1 MSYADLYLTDSPRI
15 ISPSDGPEPAAKLFG
30 IPFDST
36 HSYKPG
42 CRFGPD
48 AIRDAFNN
56 IEIFMPQ
63 FGVDLEQIKIED
75 LGNLEH
81 TVVVENMIDMVRK
94 TTTELKDSSNQLI
107 ILGGEHSLTYG
118 SYMSYPKDTG
128 YIVFDAHYD
137 LRNEY
142 AGTKLSHAAYLRRI
156 VEERGPD
163 NIIHVG
169 ARAYVKE
176 ELEYLKEHGIKTISD
191 SEIRSGDGPKLLE
204 KLSENFE
211 NTYLSIDLDVL
222 DPAFAPGVGNPEAIG
237 ITSRELYDMIVSL
250 KNKQIKA
257 ADIVELNPTFDNG
270 ATASLAARMI
280 SIIISMNLKWGNSL
294 LNNLRDSLKPV
305 LQKIGK
311 SFAATGLSPNVF
323 TGIGLALAFIASIL
337 YGIGFEYSLILGGL
351 ALLASGFFDIVDGQV
366 ARYANKMSKSGGF
379 LDSVFDKI
387 AEVAIFFGILIG
399 NYTEPYLVFIAITLS
414 LLVSY
419 ARAKA
424 DAAGVKMQ
432 GIGIGE
438 RAERLLVIAIIGMIG
453 FMEIAVIIVIIIA
466 GITLAQRVAVL
477 AKNN

>member
-30 IPFDST
+30 VPFDST

-280 SIIISMNLKWGNSL
+280 SIIISMNLK
-294 LNNLRDSLKPV
+294 
-305 LQKIGK
+305 
-311 SFAATGLSPNVF
+311 
-323 TGIGLALAFIASIL
+323 
-337 YGIGFEYSLILGGL
+337 
-351 ALLASGFFDIVDGQV
+351 
-366 ARYANKMSKSGGF
+366 
-379 LDSVFDKI
+379 
-387 AEVAIFFGILIG
+387 
-399 NYTEPYLVFIAITLS
+399 
-414 LLVSY
+414 
-419 ARAKA
+419 
-424 DAAGVKMQ
+424 
-432 GIGIGE
+432 
-438 RAERLLVIAIIGMIG
+438 
-453 FMEIAVIIVIIIA
+453 
-466 GITLAQRVAVL
+466 
-477 AKNN
+477 